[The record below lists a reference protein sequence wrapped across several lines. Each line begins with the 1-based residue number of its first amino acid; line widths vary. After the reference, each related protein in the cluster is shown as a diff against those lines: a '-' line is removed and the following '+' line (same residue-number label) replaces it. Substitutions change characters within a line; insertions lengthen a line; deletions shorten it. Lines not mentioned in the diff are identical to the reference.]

1 MHAVPRNIWAKPQTG
16 CFQLL
21 ILEISKC
28 VSLMI
33 IALSAVLTSCTGDR
47 VKQGQST
54 GTPPPLILT
63 A

>member
-1 MHAVPRNIWAKPQTG
+1 MVSGLGDQQMR
-16 CFQLL
+16 
-21 ILEISKC
+21 ILT
-28 VSLMI
+28 I
-33 IALSAVLTSCTGDR
+33 IALSVVLASCTGDR